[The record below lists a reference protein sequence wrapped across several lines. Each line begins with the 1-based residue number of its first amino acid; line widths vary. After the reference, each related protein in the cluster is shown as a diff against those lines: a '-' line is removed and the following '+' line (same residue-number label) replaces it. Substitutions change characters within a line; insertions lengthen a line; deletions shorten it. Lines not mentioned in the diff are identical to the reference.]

1 MLTAHAGAAG
11 KTIGMGGLPPGGATN
26 GSSGSMTATDF
37 CYWLQGAIEIGGL
50 QAPSAEQRDAI
61 LRQLLAVWPH
71 DVFTLSSALLLRFY
85 ALPEAFATVR
95 EELQK
100 VFLHDIDPS
109 YDGDQEFLQQL
120 HEGKTLR
127 EEP

>member
-1 MLTAHAGAAG
+1 MA
-11 KTIGMGGLPPGGATN
+11 
-26 GSSGSMTATDF
+26 SGSMTAKEF
-37 CYWLQGAIEIGGL
+37 CYWLQGALEIGGL

-61 LRQLLAVWPH
+61 LRQLLTVWPH
-71 DVFTLSSALLLRFY
+71 DVFTLSSALLLRFC

-100 VFLHDIDPS
+100 VFVHDIDPS